1 MNITKEVFD
10 LIFPQGTSDWFEL
23 KTCKSDQ
30 DNVYITLEEK
40 DEPPLT
46 EAMKNVKIIARKFHN
61 ITITDF
67 PLRGK
72 RTLLTF
78 RRRYWKLEGQ
88 AEYLKRDMKLSF
100 PGTQLE
106 SGFAHFLKEDG
117 GRSSG
122 LALFYRRVSAP
133 PDQRI

>member
-1 MNITKEVFD
+1 MEMTKELFD
-10 LIFPQGTSDWFEL
+10 LIFPQGTSEWFEL
-23 KTCKSDQ
+23 KEGRSDEE
-30 DNVYITLEEK
+30 NVYITLEEK
-40 DEPPLT
+40 DAPPLT
-46 EAMKNVKIIARKFHN
+46 DAMKDKKIIARKFHD

-78 RRRYWKLEGQ
+78 RRRYWKVEGEE
-88 AEYLKRDMKLSF
+88 AYVKRDIKLSF

-106 SGFAHFLKEDG
+106 TEFAHFLKEDG
-117 GRSSG
+117 GRDCG
-122 LALFYRRVSAP
+122 LARFYRRVSAP